1 MWHTGLSGCERVGL
15 SDDTL
20 PSVLI
25 RAATVTDL
33 ERLAPLFDAY
43 RQFYAQA
50 ADLPK
55 ALAYLAER
63 IACGDAEL
71 LLALAPDG
79 EALGFAQLYPAL
91 CSVDVAAYGVLY
103 DLYVVPQARRAGVA
117 RALLQ
122 AARDV
127 AVARQ
132 WSRLELSTANDN
144 HAAQRL
150 YESMGWQHDRVFRT
164 YKLDLSH

>member
-1 MWHTGLSGCERVGL
+1 VNDSTAS
-15 SDDTL
+15 
-20 PSVLI
+20 SVLV

-33 ERLAPLFDAY
+33 DRLAPLFDAY
-43 RQFYAQA
+43 RQFYAQT

-55 ALAYLAER
+55 ARAYLAER
-63 IACGDAEL
+63 FQRRDAEL
-71 LLALAPDG
+71 LLALASDG
-79 EALGFAQLYPAL
+79 EAMGFAQLYPAL

-103 DLYVVPQARRAGVA
+103 DLYVVPWARRAGLA

-122 AARDV
+122 AARDT
-127 AVARQ
+127 ALARH
-132 WSRLELSTANDN
+132 WSRLELSTANTN

>member
-1 MWHTGLSGCERVGL
+1 VWHTGLSGCERFGL
-15 SDDTL
+15 SDDPL

-63 IACGDAEL
+63 IARGDAEL

-122 AARDV
+122 AARAT
-127 AVARQ
+127 AVARH

>member
-1 MWHTGLSGCERVGL
+1 M
-15 SDDTL
+15 SDGTAS
-20 PSVLI
+20 SVLV
-25 RAATVTDL
+25 RTATVTDL
-33 ERLAPLFDAY
+33 DRLAALFDAY

-55 ALAYLAER
+55 ALAYLTER
-63 IACGDAEL
+63 FARRDADL
-71 LLALAPDG
+71 LLAQAPDG
-79 EALGFAQLYPAL
+79 ETLGFAQLYPAL

>member
-1 MWHTGLSGCERVGL
+1 MRHSGLSGGERFGL
-15 SDDTL
+15 SHIEVG
-20 PSVLI
+20 SI
-25 RAATVTDL
+25 RIRPATVDDL
-33 ERLAPLFDAY
+33 DALASLFDAY

-63 IACGDAEL
+63 IVRRDAEL

-79 EALGFAQLYPAL
+79 QALGFAQLYPAL

-122 AARDV
+122 AARDT
-127 AVARQ
+127 AVSRH

>member
-1 MWHTGLSGCERVGL
+1 M
-15 SDDTL
+15 SDGTA
-20 PSVLI
+20 PPVLV
-25 RAATVTDL
+25 RAATVADL
-33 ERLAPLFDAY
+33 DRLAPLFDAY

-55 ALAYLAER
+55 ARAYLAER
-63 IACGDAEL
+63 FARRDAEL
-71 LLALAPDG
+71 LLAQAPDG

-91 CSVDVAAYGVLY
+91 CSVDVVAYGVLY

-150 YESMGWQHDRVFRT
+150 YESMGWQHDRVFRI